1 MKITY
6 ITHACL
12 LIEIKGIKILTDP
25 WLIGPCWGGSL
36 WHYPTHSFT
45 PKNLPRPDIIFYS
58 HGHDDHFHE
67 ETINNFPKSWKNSL
81 ILAPNFKRK
90 WWEHMIGKKFSNFKL
105 LDHNKNFVYKNKIN
119 FQAFVNDQGDMD
131 SSLKISTSN
140 KCIFLQTDNLMSLHE
155 AKRISKIEK
164 IDFAFVLPFLTGVYP
179 GFYTWDSETLLKLG
193 KQKIQ
198 SSLNYCS
205 EIVKNLNPKYTIPY
219 ACDLGYLG
227 EKFHINLIHTHNKS
241 DLIKFLKNK
250 KIKTT
255 PIILNPGDHIKY
267 EKKLQVNIINKNN
280 NEFDSLIKF
289 ANDKNGEYLNYIK
302 KENNITKPKLNLLV
316 NSFKKNLLRNIGKTK
331 SFNFK
336 TLININENQ
345 KTKSLFLDFK
355 NKKIHLNSNTSNK
368 SNKVNLKINIESSK
382 IRNLLLKKYPMNF
395 MTFHN
400 GGYTCERAN
409 MKLTENEKKYWSW
422 INRLDF
428 FI

>member
-1 MKITY
+1 MKIKY
-6 ITHACL
+6 LTHACL
-12 LIEIKGIKILTDP
+12 FIEINGVKILTDP
-25 WLIGPCWGGSL
+25 WLVGPCWGGSL

-45 PKNLPRPDIIFYS
+45 PANLPKPDIIFYS

-67 ETINNFPKSWKNSL
+67 ETISNFPRSWKNSL
-81 ILAPNFKRK
+81 ILAPNFNKK
-90 WWEHMIGKKFSNFKL
+90 WWEKMISQKFSNFKFL
-105 LDHNKNFVYKNKIN
+105 GHNQNLIYKNKIK
-119 FQAFVNDQGDMD
+119 FQIFINDQGEMD
-131 SSLKISTSN
+131 SSLKISSSN
-140 KCIFLQTDNLMSLHE
+140 KCIFLQTDNLMSLNE

-164 IDFAFVLPFLTGVYP
+164 IDFAFVLPFLTGVFP

-205 EIVKNLNPKYTIPY
+205 EIVRNLKPKYTIPY

-227 EKFHINLIHTHNKS
+227 EKFHINLIHTHNKG
-241 DLIKFLKNK
+241 DLIKILKNK

-255 PIILNPGDHIKY
+255 PIILNPGDNIEYH
-267 EKKLQVNIINKNN
+267 KKLNLNIINKDNN
-280 NEFDSLIKF
+280 QFDSLIRF
-289 ANDKNGEYLNYIK
+289 ANNKSEEYLNYIK
-302 KENNITKPKLNLLV
+302 KQNSIIKPNFNSLV
-316 NSFKKNLLRNIGKTK
+316 SLFKKNLLRNFNKIK

-336 TLININENQ
+336 TLININENF
-345 KTKSLFLDFK
+345 KTKSLFIDFK
-355 NKKIHLNSNTSNK
+355 KKKISSNYKNNK
-368 SNKVNLKINIESSK
+368 IDLKINIESSK

-400 GGYTCERAN
+400 GGYTCQRAN
-409 MKLTENEKKYWSW
+409 MQLTENEKKYWSW

>member
-12 LIEIKGIKILTDP
+12 LIEVEGIKILTDP
-25 WLIGPCWGGSL
+25 WLIGPCWGGTL

-45 PKNLPRPDIIFYS
+45 PKNLPRPDVIFYS

-67 ETINNFPKSWKNSL
+67 ETISNFPKSWKNSL
-81 ILAPNFKRK
+81 ILAPNFNKK
-90 WWEHMIGKKFSNFKL
+90 WWEKTISKKFLNFKL
-105 LDHNKNFVYKNKIN
+105 LNHNQNFIYKNKIK

-131 SSLKISTSN
+131 SSLKISTFN

-164 IDFAFVLPFLTGVYP
+164 IDFAFVLPFLTGMFP
-179 GFYTWDSETLLKLG
+179 GFYTWDSETLIKLG

-205 EIVKNLNPKYTIPY
+205 EIVRNLKPKYTIPY

-250 KIKTT
+250 KIKTA

-267 EKKLQVNIINKNN
+267 DKKLHINIQNKNN

-289 ANDKNGEYLNYIK
+289 ANDKNIEYLNYIK
-302 KENNITKPKLNLLV
+302 KENNITKPKFNSAVNL
-316 NSFKKNLLRNIGKTK
+316 FKKNLLRNFNKTK
-331 SFNFK
+331 SFNFR
-336 TLININENQ
+336 TLININENL
-345 KTKSLFLDFK
+345 KTKKLFLDFK
-355 NKKIHLNSNTSNK
+355 NKKITSNYQ
-368 SNKVNLKINIESSK
+368 NDKVDLKINIQSSK

-409 MKLTENEKKYWSW
+409 MKLTENEKKYWAW